1 MKFLTD
7 ENIAVSVVEFLRK
20 RGFNVKDIKEELM
33 HGIPDKDIFGI
44 AQKEKR
50 IIITHDKD
58 FAEIIKNYKKDFEG
72 IILVRC
78 KIQNPE
84 NISTALDKLFNMKVI
99 SKIKNSLIIL
109 NEEQF
114 AIVND

>member
-7 ENIAVSVVEFLRK
+7 ENVAVSVVDFLRTK
-20 RGFNVKDIKEELM
+20 GFDVKDIKEEFL
-33 HGIPDKDIFGI
+33 HGIPDKDIFDI

-50 IIITHDKD
+50 IIITHDRDFIEIVKD
-58 FAEIIKNYKKDFEG
+58 YRKDFEG
-72 IILVRC
+72 IILIRC

-84 NISTALDKLFNMKVI
+84 NVSEALGRLLNAKSIFRV
-99 SKIKNSLIIL
+99 KNSLIIL

-114 AIVND
+114 IIMKD